1 MVRGPQPN
9 IGVGWSSTGG
19 RGAAWGSVDKQGPGG
34 PGGGTQ
40 PASGTPGAVSR
51 AGAGGE
57 ARAVVDAGCESWGR
71 RGGAPWWACA
81 PHLCRAAHVCPGS
94 VRRGWTD
101 AACGP
106 SVAGRAAQAAGTAGH
121 TGQPLYGRTPGSGS
135 FTGLV
140 GPLTQ
145 GDRGP
150 LQPCTHGWTDVSPW
164 GWAGGPALGRLAGAP
179 PTRASS
185 ALPAADP

>member
-106 SVAGRAAQAAGTAGH
+106 SVAGRAAQAAG
-121 TGQPLYGRTPGSGS
+121 L
-135 FTGLV
+135 
-140 GPLTQ
+140 Q
-145 GDRGP
+145 G
-150 LQPCTHGWTDVSPW
+150 
-164 GWAGGPALGRLAGAP
+164 
-179 PTRASS
+179 TRASS
-185 ALPAADP
+185 FTAERQAAGPSPASWGPSHKAIGGRCSPARTAGQT